1 MKLLTRRLCAFPQ
14 GSRCRP
20 VILAAVVALAMVASG
35 GLAQA
40 KKQEIAARSAP
51 APVLATLNKVLGQA
65 LPKNIEKDK
74 KDGVVLYTAKFKAD
88 GHKRSVQI
96 AENGE
101 VVRTQTNLTEAELPE
116 AVRKAVNARYAKAEI
131 KKCKAVFVKNAQ
143 QPTFYKI
150 ELGGKLK
157 KTKLKLD
164 PQGQPYKKN

>member
-1 MKLLTRRLCAFPQ
+1 MELFTGRSCAFLVRARFRQ
-14 GSRCRP
+14 G
-20 VILAAVVALAMVASG
+20 LGAAVVLLAMLGSVGAAHAK
-35 GLAQA
+35 AQT
-40 KKQEIAARSAP
+40 IAARSAP
-51 APVLATLNKVLGQA
+51 GPVLATLNKVLGQA
-65 LPKNIEKDK
+65 LPKNIEKEK
-74 KDGVVLYTAKFKAD
+74 KDGAVLYTAKFKAE

-101 VVRTQTNLTEAELPE
+101 VVRTQTTLLEAELPE

-131 KKCKAVFVKNAQ
+131 KKCKAVFMKTAQ

-164 PQGQPYKKN
+164 PQGQPYKAN